1 MKDMIYQSHRKPF
14 RSFGSLSRQYRSL
27 DCVYELVGNM
37 PKRVLLFSRNTSTL
51 HYSFYCDVGWSA
63 TIKRGNSEPDNLT
76 LTMAYLCFRCG
87 ELFTQRTYRDY
98 HVRDEICIRPL
109 VERRRYQCRFC
120 VSKFTRKDS
129 QQRHEK
135 TCKERHRFPCSYCDA
150 TFTTEGQ
157 RQRHEEAY
165 CRVPPEP
172 MEEEWVGDRFEK
184 SQILQHNPEVW
195 RGYVHASNGTSY
207 GYWLSQ
213 DTRLCYLGLGYE
225 TMKKRLATIEEC
237 QRWMYV

>member
-1 MKDMIYQSHRKPF
+1 
-14 RSFGSLSRQYRSL
+14 
-27 DCVYELVGNM
+27 M
-37 PKRVLLFSRNTSTL
+37 PKRILLFSRNTSTL

-63 TIKRGNSEPDNLT
+63 TVKRDNSEPDNLT
-76 LTMAYLCFRCG
+76 STMAYLCFRCG
-87 ELFTQRTYRDY
+87 ELFTQRTYRNY

-120 VSKFTRKDS
+120 VSKFTRKDN

-157 RQRHEEAY
+157 RQRHEG
-165 CRVPPEP
+165 CCFQVPLEP
-172 MEEEWVGDRFEK
+172 MGEERMEDRFEK
-184 SQILQHNPEVW
+184 LQILQHNPEVW
-195 RGYVHASNGTSY
+195 QGYVHASNGTSY

-213 DTRLCYLGLGYE
+213 DDRLCYLGLDHE
-225 TMKKRLATIEEC
+225 TLNKRLATIEEC
-237 QRWMYV
+237 QRWLYA